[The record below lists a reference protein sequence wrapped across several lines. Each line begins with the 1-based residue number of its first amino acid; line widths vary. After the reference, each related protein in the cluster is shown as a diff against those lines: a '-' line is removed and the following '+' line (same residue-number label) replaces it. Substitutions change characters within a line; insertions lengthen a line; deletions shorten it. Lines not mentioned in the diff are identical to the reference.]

1 MTLVLGYKFGVFHT
15 KITKSNMSSAANTST
30 TTSSFSMKIKNF
42 FGDIFHVMK
51 TTYAVQ
57 ARARSIVPLEDTRQ
71 IQARAENGASK
82 QRGDNG
88 VIIVKTQEQ
97 I

>member
-1 MTLVLGYKFGVFHT
+1 
-15 KITKSNMSSAANTST
+15 MSSAANTST
-30 TTSSFSMKIKNF
+30 FSMKIKNF
-42 FGDIFHVMK
+42 FGDVFHVMK

-71 IQARAENGASK
+71 IPARTENGASK
-82 QRGDNG
+82 QHGDDG
-88 VIIVKTQEQ
+88 IITVKTHER